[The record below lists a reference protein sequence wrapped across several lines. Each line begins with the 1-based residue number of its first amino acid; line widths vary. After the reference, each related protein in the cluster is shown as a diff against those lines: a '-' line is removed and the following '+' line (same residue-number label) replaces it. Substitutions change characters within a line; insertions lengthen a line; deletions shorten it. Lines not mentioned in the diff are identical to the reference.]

1 MQDTRHPIRR
11 ALETQEAAHA
21 RRVSALPP
29 VKDAEMQAWLSPLS
43 VSAVDR
49 SPPPS
54 PTVSRIQS
62 GNTMRGVGM
71 SAVGAL
77 AVAALTYSML
87 PQGQLPTPDLLAANA
102 VGLEESVVPAA
113 GGGATS
119 ELTDAV
125 GVEEIERLLQGI
137 AFAPGNID
145 GYLDSKTEDA
155 IKEFEKAA
163 GREPTGQPTVA
174 LLEELRAVSHD
185 LGSD

>member
-11 ALETQEAAHA
+11 ALETQEAANA

-29 VKDAEMQAWLSPLS
+29 VKDPEMQAWLSPLS

-49 SPPPS
+49 APMPT

-71 SAVGAL
+71 SAIGAL
-77 AVAALTYSML
+77 AIAALTYSML
-87 PQGQLPTPDLLAANA
+87 PQDQLPTPDLMAANA
-102 VGLEESVVPAA
+102 IGLEGSVVPAA
-113 GGGATS
+113 GTTG
-119 ELTDAV
+119 LTDAV
-125 GVEEIERLLQGI
+125 GVEEIERLLQAI
-137 AFAPGNID
+137 AFAPGTID

-185 LGSD
+185 LGRD